1 MDLLEILSRRK
12 AGWWWLLF
20 HLGFPVHG
28 VTLPQGDPLCTLK
41 EEGVVGTTVEGQ
53 LCIVCGVVLLEWGR

>member
-1 MDLLEILSRRK
+1 M
-12 AGWWWLLF
+12 
-20 HLGFPVHG
+20 GFLVG
-28 VTLPQGDPLCTLK
+28 GGDTASGSLLCTLK